1 MARSVTPVEKDL
13 MWELYQK
20 YGIFK
25 KVADIMGRDAKTVS
39 RYVRE
44 REAVVNAVRVVV
56 EAKNTEV

>member
-25 KVADIMGRDAKTVS
+25 KVADIMGRDSRTVS

-44 REAVVNAVRVVV
+44 REAVANAVRVVV
-56 EAKNTEV
+56 EAQNT